1 MLRGNLCHKLPRNRP
16 KMDYPSFAMKNTLMQ
31 KSRHFE
37 AFFLPVL
44 RALRVLCSVPC
55 SLQTLS
61 WLVPFSTCS
70 FSYKFNKYLCHS
82 AYWCTHNPAHMSI
95 LLFHLHLP
103 FSNSCVCV
111 SKLVN
116 TIPSCSIFLRTYRH
130 IRMYG
135 LCSVAFFYPSFF
147 FLFSVST
154 NLTHTHV
161 TVSIDVRTTLLIC
174 LSSFSNCIFLS
185 LIYEQTN
192 T

>member
-1 MLRGNLCHKLPRNRP
+1 MFSSPP
-16 KMDYPSFAMKNTLMQ
+16 VV
-31 KSRHFE
+31 
-37 AFFLPVL
+37 LPVL

-55 SLQTLS
+55 ALQTLC
-61 WLVPFSTCS
+61 WLVPFSASS
-70 FSYKFNKYLCHS
+70 FFYKFNKHLCHS

-111 SKLVN
+111 SKHVYAF
-116 TIPSCSIFLRTYRH
+116 PSSSTFIHTYRH
-130 IRMYG
+130 ICMYG
-135 LCSVAFFYPSFF
+135 LCSVVHFYPSFC

-154 NLTHTHV
+154 NLIDTHV
-161 TVSIDVRTTLLIC
+161 TVPIDVRTTLLIC

-185 LIYEQTN
+185 LINQQTN